1 MKTVLFPFNN
11 KETFQAG
18 FIWSLQLA
26 TKLKGQLSLFTALP
40 EKPEANASSIY
51 NDLIEA
57 RDSYIRAV
65 GIFPGTKKP
74 HPVVRNFVKGDFLAT
89 FLHFVEEYRYDVLVL
104 PSSLLPGR
112 ILNNFVNS
120 HKHVIALAP
129 TRGHSPDP
137 DISSTDNHFFVET
150 LHRSACYNLP
160 TSFYRSVSED
170 KSLFNPIGALF
181 RRNKGFGKRT

>member
-11 KETFQAG
+11 KENFKAG
-18 FIWSLQLA
+18 FTWSLQLA
-26 TKLKGQLSLFTALP
+26 TKLKGQLSLFTTLP
-40 EKPEANASSIY
+40 ENPEAYASSIY
-51 NDLIEA
+51 KDLIEA

-74 HPVVRNFVKGDFLAT
+74 HPVVRNFVKGDFLTT
-89 FLHFVEEYRYDVLVL
+89 FLHFIEGYQYDVLVL
-104 PSSLLPGR
+104 PSSLLPGK
-112 ILNNFVNS
+112 IVNTFINS
-120 HKHVIALAP
+120 HKHIIALAP
-129 TRGHSPDP
+129 SSGRSSDQ

-160 TSFYRSVSED
+160 ASFYRTVSED

-181 RRNKGFGKRT
+181 RKNKGFGNRI